1 MEIEFNLIS
10 RFSVL
15 SVAQILKCI
24 FLVAPDL
31 VVTGVSFSKIL
42 P

>member
-1 MEIEFNLIS
+1 MEIEFSLIS

-24 FLVAPDL
+24 FLVAPTP
-31 VVTGVSFSKIL
+31 VTGVSFSKIL